1 MPLSLTFTLDPRG
14 QTLPE
19 NAIPALHATF
29 FQWLERG
36 DADLARQVHAVSDPK
51 PYTVSPLTRE
61 ENRARFRITLL
72 DDALWLPLQAGIAN
86 QPEVRVLWA
95 TLPFATA
102 PHIEQRTYV
111 QIAQEAREETS
122 VTLQFDSPTSFRSH
136 EMHYPLPDPVL
147 VFASYHARWNV
158 FAPAELRIDASWDE
172 WVRDSVAVS
181 RYRLETQ
188 VVEFPTAVGRR
199 SSYQQI
205 GFVGVVQYTV
215 AGKHANI
222 RAGLGPLNAL
232 ADYAYFCGTGH
243 KTTQGCGQTRRVE
256 EWMVDGG

>member
-1 MPLSLTFTLDPRG
+1 MPLSLTFTLDTRG

-36 DADLARQVHAVSDPK
+36 DAETARQVHAVSDPK

-61 ENRARFRITLL
+61 EDRARFRITLL
-72 DDALWLPLQAGIAN
+72 DDALWTPLAVGIAN

-102 PHIEQRTYV
+102 PHIEQRTYA
-111 QIAQEAREETS
+111 QIAQAAREDTS
-122 VTLQFDSPTSFRSH
+122 VTLQFDSPTSFKSH

-158 FAPAELRIDASWDE
+158 FAPAELRIDPSWDA

-181 RYRLETQ
+181 RFELRSE
-188 VVEFPTAVGRR
+188 VVRYKEF
-199 SSYQQI
+199 SQI

-222 RAGLGPLNAL
+222 RAGLGPLNTL

-256 EWMVDGG
+256 EWVIR